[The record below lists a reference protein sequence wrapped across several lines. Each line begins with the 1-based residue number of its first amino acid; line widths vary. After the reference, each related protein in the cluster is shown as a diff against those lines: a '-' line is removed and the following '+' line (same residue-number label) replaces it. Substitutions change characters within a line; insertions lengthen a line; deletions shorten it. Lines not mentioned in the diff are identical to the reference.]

1 MLLSCRNHYCDVTS
15 SLWRRAR
22 SHVTCLANERSALT
36 RSTYTQWRHGQAEQK
51 LGTATETQTTG
62 DVSRSNQEREAC
74 GRPNARPIYDVTI
87 SCNMGISSPMCVY
100 WRHVQV
106 TWRAEPLYMRIHNVS
121 VSGRVSTM
129 YIVEGGG
136 EWRREDC
143 VCRSCDTGDPRI
155 IGDGGHVPRI
165 YDSVVTY
172 HVRLYNTQHIRSS
185 NNDCH
190 LLFSDGSEKSFL
202 ILNPIM

>member
-87 SCNMGISSPMCVY
+87 SCNMGISSPTCVY

-106 TWRAEPLYMRIHNVS
+106 TGRAEPLYMRIHNVS
-121 VSGRVSTM
+121 VSGRVTTM

-136 EWRREDC
+136 EWRRGVEEGGLC
-143 VCRSCDTGDPRI
+143 VSELWYRGPTNNWGRGTCPPDLRLCR
-155 IGDGGHVPRI
+155 HVSRSTI
-165 YDSVVTY
+165 QYTTY
-172 HVRLYNTQHIRSS
+172 
-185 NNDCH
+185 
-190 LLFSDGSEKSFL
+190 
-202 ILNPIM
+202 